1 VEGIA
6 DYRFTEEL
14 GAGNHGRY
22 FLAVAPERLGLDGA
36 RVAVKVLDRRASES
50 DFKRV
55 ANELRVFHAV
65 ESDHLVEVQD
75 AGYAD
80 GVLFYAM
87 RYYPDGSLERPE
99 RELSERERVLL
110 VAGAARGAHDL
121 HEVGVVHRDV
131 KPANILIDGDRARL
145 TDLGLARLLSPGM
158 TSTGIGPIGSI
169 EFMSPQAILGE
180 RASRA
185 TDVWALG
192 VTLHRVLTGEAI
204 YGSIPDGNVMEA
216 FTHVLRTTPEVSE
229 RLPAPY
235 RPVVERCLRQG
246 LAFATAA
253 DLADELEA
261 IASPA

>member
-1 VEGIA
+1 MEGIA
-6 DYRFTEEL
+6 DYRFTKEL

-22 FLAVAPERLGLDGA
+22 FLAPAPERLGLGDVT
-36 RVAVKVLDRRASES
+36 VAVKVLDRRASES

-55 ANELRVFHAV
+55 ANELRIFHAV
-65 ESDHLVEVQD
+65 ESDHLVEVHD

-87 RYYPDGSLERPE
+87 RYYPDGSLERPA
-99 RELSERERVLL
+99 RELSETERAAL

-131 KPANILIDGDRARL
+131 KPANILIDGTTARL

-185 TDVWALG
+185 TDIWALG
-192 VTLHRVLTGEAI
+192 VTLHRVLTDEPI
-204 YGSIPDGNVMEA
+204 YGAIPDGNVMDA
-216 FTHVLRTTPEVSE
+216 FTHVLRTPPQVSE
-229 RLPAPY
+229 RLPERY
-235 RPVVERCLRQG
+235 RPVVERCLRRG
-246 LAFATAA
+246 AAFTTAA
-253 DLADELEA
+253 ELADEIDA
-261 IASPA
+261 IASVA